1 MRTGELES
9 AEAGEVRQ
17 HLRTCSSCDES
28 VADITSLADAVK
40 TLAIAPPRSC
50 REAVTDHFD
59 SIEVNG
65 QRVWVAFS
73 QRGLTML
80 HAGGTADE
88 FREKYSDRLGRE
100 LAPQS
105 LPERLRKGVAGALTG
120 DRVDAPPVD
129 LSEELTDF
137 ERRVLEVLSEI
148 PRGEVR
154 TYSWVAARAGRPGAV
169 RAVGSICARNVVPFV
184 VPCHRVVPT
193 AGGVGDYA
201 FGSPMKRALLEK
213 EGVPVDELE
222 KLARRGIRYIGSKT
236 TKIFCVPACHHALR
250 IREENRVAFHEADEA
265 FEKGFRPCR
274 KCHPVAA

>member
-17 HLRTCSSCDES
+17 HLSTCSSCDES
-28 VADITSLADAVK
+28 VADVGELAQAVKSLA
-40 TLAIAPPRSC
+40 TAPPRSC
-50 REAVTDHFD
+50 REAVTDHYD
-59 SIEVNG
+59 AIEVGG
-65 QRVWVAFS
+65 QRIWVAFS
-73 QRGLTML
+73 SRGLTMI

-88 FREKYSDRLGRE
+88 FRGKYCDRLGRE
-100 LAPQS
+100 LEQQS
-105 LPERLRKGVAGALTG
+105 LPARLRKSVAGVFSG
-120 DRVDAPPVD
+120 NDVEAPPVD
-129 LSEELTDF
+129 LSEELTEF
-137 ERRVLEVLSEI
+137 ERRVLEVLQEI

-154 TYSWVAARAGRPGAV
+154 TYSWVAARAGRPNAV
-169 RAVGSICARNVVPFV
+169 RAVGTICARNVVPFV

-193 AGGVGDYA
+193 TGGVGDYA

-222 KLARRGIRYIGSKT
+222 RLARRGVRYIGSKT
-236 TKIFCVPACHHALR
+236 TKIFCVPACHDALR
-250 IREENRVAFHEADEA
+250 IREENRVAFHEAGEA

>member
-1 MRTGELES
+1 MRTGELQS
-9 AEAGEVRQ
+9 VEAGEVRQ
-17 HLRTCSSCDES
+17 HLRTCTSCDES
-28 VADITSLADAVK
+28 VADITTLADAVK
-40 TLAIAPPRSC
+40 TLAVAPPRSC
-50 REAVTDHFD
+50 RDAVTDHFD

-65 QRVWVAFS
+65 RRVWVAYS

-88 FREKYSDRLGRE
+88 FREKYCERFGRE
-100 LAPQS
+100 LEQQL
-105 LPERLRKGVAGALTG
+105 LPARLRKSVAGVFNGEEVGT
-120 DRVDAPPVD
+120 PPVD
-129 LSEELTDF
+129 LSDELTEF

-169 RAVGSICARNVVPFV
+169 RAVGTICARNVLPFV
-184 VPCHRVVPT
+184 VPCHRVVPMT
-193 AGGVGDYA
+193 GGVGDYA
-201 FGSPMKRALLEK
+201 FGSPMKRALLEA
-213 EGVPVDELE
+213 EGVPLDELE
-222 KLARRGIRYIGSKT
+222 KLARSGIRYIGSRT

-250 IREENRVAFHEADEA
+250 IRDENRVAFHEADEA